1 MANET
6 SANTGQKDMGFV
18 IAGGVAMALIIL
30 AITVGIRIADPQG
43 GGGGGGGNTE
53 ANITLSE
60 YKIDGTLTVPAGNV
74 VLNITNSGSVE
85 HNLQVV
91 ELGKKTANLKAGQSE
106 KLDLGTLEP
115 GVYNIDCTVAGHK
128 DSGMSAK
135 LTVTEGGG
143 GLEVAAGD
151 ASGTDGTESE
161 GAVTHSHDEL
171 ANGLG
176 TPEEYAALDKAMN
189 DSVTSFLSGEKA
201 IEAKGTLP
209 LEFTTSADGY
219 KVFNITA
226 EIIDWEVEKG
236 KTVKAWAYN
245 KQVPGPTIK
254 VNVGDKVRIHLEN
267 KLPMGTDLHLHG
279 VTLQNN
285 TMDGVAPLTQDLIEP
300 GGSYDYEFIA
310 EESSVAMYHAH
321 HHGHFQVINGLF
333 APLITGN
340 PGDWIPRGET
350 ISGRAI
356 PANVQV
362 KDQIE
367 MVLNDAGNI
376 GLTLNGKSFPSTD
389 AYKYKQGD
397 WFIVNYYNEGFL
409 SHPMHLHQLRQLV
422 VAKDGIVLEQPYW
435 MDTLNVAPGE
445 RYTVAVEANELGA
458 WVWHCHILNHVER
471 DEGVFGMLTAVI
483 VE

>member
-1 MANET
+1 MSRNRGQRRVERWDVAVSRLRPTTPIPRGTPRVTRDSQHTSPTKGEDVANET

-30 AITVGIRIADPQG
+30 AITVGIRIADPQGG

-143 GLEVAAGD
+143 GLAVAAGD
-151 ASGTDGTESE
+151 ASGTDGTEGE

-189 DSVTSFLSGEKA
+189 DSVTSFLSGDKA
-201 IEAKGTLP
+201 IEARGTLP
-209 LEFTTSADGY
+209 LESTTSADGY

-245 KQVPGPTIK
+245 KQVPGRPSRSTSATRFASISK
-254 VNVGDKVRIHLEN
+254 TSCRWV
-267 KLPMGTDLHLHG
+267 
-279 VTLQNN
+279 
-285 TMDGVAPLTQDLIEP
+285 LTCTFTE
-300 GGSYDYEFIA
+300 
-310 EESSVAMYHAH
+310 
-321 HHGHFQVINGLF
+321 
-333 APLITGN
+333 
-340 PGDWIPRGET
+340 
-350 ISGRAI
+350 
-356 PANVQV
+356 
-362 KDQIE
+362 
-367 MVLNDAGNI
+367 
-376 GLTLNGKSFPSTD
+376 
-389 AYKYKQGD
+389 
-397 WFIVNYYNEGFL
+397 
-409 SHPMHLHQLRQLV
+409 
-422 VAKDGIVLEQPYW
+422 
-435 MDTLNVAPGE
+435 
-445 RYTVAVEANELGA
+445 
-458 WVWHCHILNHVER
+458 
-471 DEGVFGMLTAVI
+471 
-483 VE
+483 